1 MGKLLQR
8 LQDPSKSG
16 VYRARR
22 EDELADAV
30 RGSTLDLATISL
42 SGIRDKPELLKR
54 IAATLAFPQWFGENW
69 DALEDCLTDFSWRPA
84 QGHVLLFE
92 NFQTLAKDDLGVLID
107 VLASAAQFRATQ
119 GTPFF
124 AVFVDPARDLALA
137 DLFREA

>member
-1 MGKLLQR
+1 MRENL
-8 LQDPSKSG
+8 S
-16 VYRARR
+16 YRPAIHCI
-22 EDELADAV
+22 
-30 RGSTLDLATISL
+30 G
-42 SGIRDKPELLKR
+42 
-54 IAATLAFPQWFGENW
+54 AALGFPGWFGENW

-107 VLASAAQFRATQ
+107 VLASAAQFWATQ

>member
-107 VLASAAQFRATQ
+107 VLASAAQFWATQ

-124 AVFVDPARDLALA
+124 ALFVDPARDLALA